1 MRRYRILAAASLL
14 ILPALLRGL
23 WYYRGFYQPAESIRL
38 PSFTQIE
45 PPQPPLTPEAGTTE
59 SAGQAEDLSGKV
71 IVIDRAHN
79 NQFQLPELDTLT
91 QALHTRGA
99 TLQEINAGD
108 EFESTSFGSSEALF
122 AFSSHSLPSR
132 LKYASAYVV
141 VAPQSTFSEA
151 EIQHVARFVSR
162 GGRLLV
168 VLDPTRGGGGID
180 IFGFVLSGSAQDV
193 SSVNLLLEP
202 HDLAFS
208 NDYLYN
214 VLQNEGNFRNVFLS
228 PGEPADLTGDLSQ
241 VVFYA
246 ARSVATRQGSAVLVG
261 DDSTFSSSTDR
272 GGGLAAVA
280 ASPDGR
286 VLAVG
291 DLTFLTPPYDRVA
304 DNSQLIQNLA
314 AFLLGGDRE
323 QDLTDLPYLFT
334 RPVQV
339 LTSPAFPVQS
349 ETLRALQSLQASLTS
364 RGLPM
369 SLTAKPSEGHD
380 LLVTALF
387 EPSDETDPYLASLG
401 LTLPADQADG
411 MLEVP
416 GFGALD
422 PQGIGLLA
430 AVQDPERTTLVML
443 AEDEE
448 SLTQLVENV
457 GQGFLSE
464 CVLQGLYGLCKLGEG
479 AGFQSEESFD
489 FNFDF
494 GLEEP
499 AIELPPTIP
508 VPLTATPA
516 PLP

>member
-1 MRRYRILAAASLL
+1 MRRYRVLAAASLL

-23 WYYRGFYQPAESIRL
+23 WYYRGFYQPGEPIAL
-38 PSFTQIE
+38 PSFTEIE
-45 PPQPPLTPEAGTTE
+45 PPQPPLTPETE
-59 SAGQAEDLSGKV
+59 SDAPAQDPSGKV
-71 IVIDRAHN
+71 VVIDRAHG
-79 NQFQLPELDTLT
+79 NQFQLSELDTLT
-91 QALHTRGA
+91 QALLTRGA
-99 TLQEINAGD
+99 TLQEVNTGD

-122 AFSSHSLPSR
+122 AFSSRSLQTR

-202 HDLAFS
+202 HDLSFS

-214 VLQNEGNFRNVFLS
+214 VLENEGNFRNVFLT
-228 PGEPADLTGDLSQ
+228 PGEPAELTGDLSQ

-261 DDSTFSSSTDR
+261 DESTFSSRTDS
-272 GGGLAAVA
+272 GGGLAAAA

-286 VLAVG
+286 VLALG
-291 DLTFLTPPYDRVA
+291 DLTFLTSPYDRVA
-304 DNSQLIQNLA
+304 DNSQFIQHLA

-339 LTSPAFPVQS
+339 LTSTAFPVQS
-349 ETLRALQSLQASLTS
+349 ETLHALQSLQASLTS

-369 SLTAKPSEGHD
+369 SLTAEPSEGHD
-380 LLVTALF
+380 LLAMALY

-430 AVQDPERTTLVML
+430 AIQDPERTTLVML
-443 AEDEE
+443 AEDEQ
-448 SLTQLVENV
+448 SLALLAENV

-464 CVLQGLYGLCKLGEG
+464 CVFQGLYGLCKVGEG
-479 AGFQSEESFD
+479 AGFQPEESFD
-489 FNFDF
+489 FEFDF
-494 GLEEP
+494 NAEEP
-499 AIELPPTIP
+499 TIEIPATIPAPPTP
-508 VPLTATPA
+508 TP
-516 PLP
+516 PP

>member
-1 MRRYRILAAASLL
+1 MRRYRVLAAASLL

-23 WYYRGFYQPAESIRL
+23 WYYRGFYQPGEPIAL
-38 PSFTQIE
+38 PSFTEIE
-45 PPQPPLTPEAGTTE
+45 PPQPPLTPEAETP
-59 SAGQAEDLSGKV
+59 AQAQDLSGKV
-71 IVIDRAHN
+71 VVIDRAHS

-91 QALHTRGA
+91 HALLTRGA
-99 TLQEINAGD
+99 TLQEVNTGD
-108 EFESTSFGSSEALF
+108 EFESTSFGSSDALF
-122 AFSSHSLPSR
+122 AFSSRSLQTR

-202 HDLAFS
+202 HDLSFS

-214 VLQNEGNFRNVFLS
+214 VLENEGNFRNVFLS
-228 PGEPADLTGDLSQ
+228 PGEPADLTGTLSQ

-261 DDSTFSSSTDR
+261 DDSTFSSRTDS
-272 GGGLAAVA
+272 GGGLAAAA

-291 DLTFLTPPYDRVA
+291 DLTFLTSPYDRVA
-304 DNSQLIQNLA
+304 DNSQFIQNLA

-339 LTSPAFPVQS
+339 LTSTAFPVQS

-369 SLTAKPSEGHD
+369 SLTAEPSEGHD
-380 LLVTALF
+380 LLVMALY
-387 EPSDETDPYLASLG
+387 EPSDETDPYLAPLG

-411 MLEVP
+411 LLEVP

-430 AVQDPERTTLVML
+430 AIQDPERTTLVML
-443 AEDEE
+443 ADDKE
-448 SLTQLVENV
+448 SLALLAENV

-464 CVLQGLYGLCKLGEG
+464 CVFQGLYGLCKVGEG

-489 FNFDF
+489 FGFDF
-494 GLEEP
+494 NTEEP
-499 AIELPPTIP
+499 TIEIPATIP
-508 VPLTATPA
+508 APPQPTPTPT

>member
-1 MRRYRILAAASLL
+1 MRRYRVLAAASLV

-23 WYYRGFYQPAESIRL
+23 WYYHGFYRPAEPIPL

-45 PPQPPLTPEAGTTE
+45 PPQPPLTPEAATP
-59 SAGQAEDLSGKV
+59 AQAQDPSGKV
-71 IVIDRAHN
+71 VVIDRAHN

-91 QALHTRGA
+91 QALLYRGA
-99 TLQEINAGD
+99 TLQEVNPGD
-108 EFESTSFGSSEALF
+108 EFESSSFGSSEALF
-122 AFSSHSLPSR
+122 AFSSLSLQTR

-202 HDLAFS
+202 HDLSFS
-208 NDYLYN
+208 NDYLYD
-214 VLQNEGNFRNVFLS
+214 VLENEGNFRNVFLS

-246 ARSVATRQGSAVLVG
+246 ARSVGTRQGSAVLVG
-261 DDSTFSSSTDR
+261 DDSTFSSRTDR
-272 GGGLAAVA
+272 GGGLAAAA

-304 DNSQLIQNLA
+304 DNSQFIQNLA

-339 LTSPAFPVQS
+339 LTSTAFPIQS

-369 SLTAKPSEGHD
+369 TLTAEPSEGHD
-380 LLVTALF
+380 LLVMALY
-387 EPSDETDPYLASLG
+387 EPSDETDPFLAPLG

-430 AVQDPERTTLVML
+430 SIQDPERTTLVML
-443 AEDEE
+443 AEEEE
-448 SLTQLVENV
+448 SLALLAENV

-464 CVLQGLYGLCKLGEG
+464 CVFQGLYGLCKVGQG

-489 FNFDF
+489 FGFDF
-494 GLEEP
+494 NTEEP
-499 AIELPPTIP
+499 TIEIPPTIP
-508 VPLTATPA
+508 APPTPT
-516 PLP
+516 PPP